1 MNQEISI
8 LEQKKPIL
16 EKILYS
22 NAEKLYNTLL
32 TIYFNQYNKYNN
44 PEKLLLK
51 GFKYLLNQRKMKKV
65 NHSQENLL
73 QNEWN

>member
-1 MNQEISI
+1 MIQEISI

-16 EKILYS
+16 EKILDS

-32 TIYFNQYNKYNN
+32 TIYFNQNNKYNN

-73 QNEWN
+73 QNE

>member
-1 MNQEISI
+1 MNQEILI
-8 LEQKKPIL
+8 LEQKKTIL

-44 PEKLLLK
+44 PLKLLLK

-73 QNEWN
+73 QNE